1 MQRSKIESRCNM
13 KNSRGLRSKLVI
25 LDDYCDL
32 EEELSMNYHNITHDD
47 MLNGSG
53 LRVVLWCSGC
63 ERHCKNCQNP
73 QTWDYESGISF
84 DEKAKKELF
93 DELKKDYISG
103 ITFSGGDP
111 LASNNLF
118 NIYNLMKEIKSEFPQ
133 KTIWLYTGYT
143 WEQIMYP
150 VVTNDFN
157 IEKRAT
163 DQMREQ
169 IVSYCDVV
177 VDGEYVDE
185 LRDITLHWCGSSNQ
199 RVIDVQK
206 SLSSGKVVLYEE

>member
-1 MQRSKIESRCNM
+1 M

-111 LASNNLF
+111 LASNNLS

-169 IVSYCDVV
+169 IVGYCDVV

-206 SLSSGKVVLYEE
+206 SLNNKEIILLEY

>member
-1 MQRSKIESRCNM
+1 MNYLKIETENVC
-13 KNSRGLRSKLVI
+13 
-25 LDDYCDL
+25 
-32 EEELSMNYHNITHDD
+32 
-47 MLNGSG
+47 NGSG

-63 ERHCKNCQNP
+63 EHHCKNCQNP

-93 DELKKDYISG
+93 DELEKDYISG

-111 LASNNLF
+111 LASHNLS
-118 NIYNLMKEIKSEFPQ
+118 NVYSLVKEIKSEFPE

-150 VVTNDFN
+150 VVTDDFN
-157 IEKRAT
+157 IE
-163 DQMREQ
+163 REAMIKTRRK
-169 IVSYCDVV
+169 IVSYCDVF
-177 VDGEYVDE
+177 VDGKYVDE
-185 LRDITLHWCGSSNQ
+185 LRDVTLHWCGSSNQ

>member
-1 MQRSKIESRCNM
+1 M
-13 KNSRGLRSKLVI
+13 KNSRGLRSKLSI

-63 ERHCKNCQNP
+63 EHHCKNCQNP

-84 DEKAKKELF
+84 DESAKKELF
-93 DELKKDYISG
+93 DELEKDYISG
-103 ITFSGGDP
+103 VTFSGGDP
-111 LASNNLF
+111 LASNNLS

-185 LRDITLHWCGSSNQ
+185 LRDVTLHWCGSPNQ

>member
-1 MQRSKIESRCNM
+1 M
-13 KNSRGLRSKLVI
+13 KNNRGLRSKLVI

-63 ERHCKNCQNP
+63 EHHCKNCQNP